1 LWFIQQHCGELIG
14 RRMLVQRVTLALA
27 NIMPLAG
34 VAPALIVVA
43 CQPAKVTEKNA
54 IQVAGSWQEN

>member
-1 LWFIQQHCGELIG
+1 
-14 RRMLVQRVTLALA
+14 MLVQRVTLALA